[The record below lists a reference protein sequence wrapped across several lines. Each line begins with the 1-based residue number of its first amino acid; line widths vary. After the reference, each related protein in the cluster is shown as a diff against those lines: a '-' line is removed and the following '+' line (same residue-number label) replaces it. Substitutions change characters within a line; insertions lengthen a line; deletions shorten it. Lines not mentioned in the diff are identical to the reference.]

1 MLGIRVVLDGVL
13 AREECGEADLLG
25 LGCAT
30 KAVSVFWLKGFRWR
44 VWD

>member
-13 AREECGEADLLG
+13 AREVCGEADL
-25 LGCAT
+25 CAT

-44 VWD
+44 VGD